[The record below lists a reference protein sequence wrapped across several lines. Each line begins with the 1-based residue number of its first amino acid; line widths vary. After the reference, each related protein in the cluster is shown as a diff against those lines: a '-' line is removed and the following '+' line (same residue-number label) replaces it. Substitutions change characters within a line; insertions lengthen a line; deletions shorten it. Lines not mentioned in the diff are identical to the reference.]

1 MPFHVEEK
9 RKLGDCVLTGANL
22 GTIAAD
28 AVHSIP
34 GNRHDQ
40 DSLADYRCLDY
51 PRLPDSQS
59 AAQHTGGGPGGTV
72 GQYQMMPVSGPG
84 YCYVFVTDSKTGQ
97 TWKRDGMNA
106 NGEWQSLGSP
116 AK

>member
-1 MPFHVEEK
+1 MQ
-9 RKLGDCVLTGANL
+9 
-22 GTIAAD
+22 
-28 AVHSIP
+28 SIP
-34 GNRHDQ
+34 FQGTAMTKTH
-40 DSLADYRCLDY
+40 SLIIGASITLGCLILNLQHST
-51 PRLPDSQS
+51 PVAGQVGQLPQS
-59 AAQHTGGGPGGTV
+59 SH